1 MRYLFFDIECCNGRD
16 ICEFGY
22 VVTDEKFNPI
32 EKKDIAMN
40 PENKFT
46 LTGRPDGRD
55 IHLFYTDEH
64 YYSQPKF
71 STFYNEIKT
80 LIEAP
85 DQIIVGHAISNDAK
99 FLRTAC
105 ERFGLP
111 YIDFEFNDS
120 QKMFKEYFNDT
131 KSISLEK
138 AGEILEVEK
147 PKYLHKSDED
157 SLLTM
162 NFVKAMCEK
171 MEVTLPELID
181 LCPMCSGSIK
191 DGNIVFTNIENHIS
205 KWVALAQT
213 DENNCIAKKNIKLFH
228 FFLDNVKAQ
237 KNIDNSL
244 LHGKKICVS
253 LNYELYHFKEMLAL
267 IQMIVNCGGK
277 YRLKA
282 SQNDIFVTYDL
293 YDADNNLLPCT
304 RRKYVDEAISQGK
317 AIQIISFADL
327 LKSLGIIEKELSEIP
342 FPEENAF
349 IKQRQPRKQ
358 NTDYTD
364 SQAFSGIS
372 IGELL
377 AFAKS
382 NK

>member
-22 VVTDEKFNPI
+22 VLTDESFNVI

-55 IHLFYTDEH
+55 IHLCYTDEY
-64 YYSQPKF
+64 YYSRPKF
-71 STFYNEIKT
+71 TAFYNEIKN
-80 LIEAP
+80 LIETP
-85 DQIIVGHAISNDAK
+85 DQIIVGHAIANDAK

-105 ERFGLP
+105 ERFKLP
-111 YIDFEFNDS
+111 YINFEFNDS
-120 QKMFKEYFNDT
+120 QKMFQEYFNET
-131 KSISLEK
+131 KRISLEH

-147 PKYLHKSDED
+147 PKYSHKSDDD

-162 NFVKAMCEK
+162 RFVKKMCDK
-171 MEVTLPELID
+171 MEVTLSELID
-181 LCPMCSGSIK
+181 LCPTCSGKIVN
-191 DGNIVFTNIENHIS
+191 GNITFTNVENRIS
-205 KWVALAQT
+205 KWVALAQA
-213 DENNCIAKKNIKLFH
+213 DENNSIVKKNIKLFR
-228 FFLDNVKAQ
+228 FFLENVKAKKQ
-237 KNIDNSL
+237 IENSL
-244 LHGKKICVS
+244 LYRKKICLS

-267 IQMIVNCGGK
+267 IQMIVDCGGK
-277 YRLKA
+277 YNLKA
-282 SQNDIFVTYDL
+282 SQNDIFVSYDL
-293 YDADNNLLPCT
+293 YDSENNLIPCT
-304 RRKYVDEAISQGK
+304 RRKYVDEVISQGK
-317 AIQIISFADL
+317 AIQIISFSEL
-327 LKSLGIIEKELSEIP
+327 LNVLGTTEEELAQTP
-342 FPEENAF
+342 FPEESAF